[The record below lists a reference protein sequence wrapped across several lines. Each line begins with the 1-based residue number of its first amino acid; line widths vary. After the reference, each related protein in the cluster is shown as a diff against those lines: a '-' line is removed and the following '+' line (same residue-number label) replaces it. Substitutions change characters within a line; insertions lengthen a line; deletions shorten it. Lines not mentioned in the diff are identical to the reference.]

1 MVYSKKKSLLT
12 HISKDFFVVF
22 ISSRT
27 KLPVDGL
34 NKEKETLQWL
44 SYKTLENIKKYFEK
58 YLHESRYGLCCF
70 KYLKYLNE
78 NRFLGAIWFFKRE
91 SIF

>member
-44 SYKTLENIKKYFEK
+44 SYKTLENIKNI
-58 YLHESRYGLCCF
+58 
-70 KYLKYLNE
+70 LKNIYTK
-78 NRFLGAIWFFKRE
+78 ADMDYVV
-91 SIF
+91 S